1 MSDCENE
8 RSKGRASSSSNNPDP
23 VIRYAMRQGS
33 LAWFRNLPIGS
44 KLLTSF
50 GLLFLL
56 LGLSLAAILFYLTR
70 INSYV
75 ERHQRI
81 TVPAIV
87 TAADMRRRAFEMN
100 LTLHRFLEHPSV
112 GDRKDTQRRMD
123 ELASEI
129 GRALEF
135 YRSTHAVRTHPVLF
149 RMLTKH
155 GQVVLADEEDMVLTR
170 IADTLSQ
177 LTSRW
182 TKIISHDARSSR
194 TDRRLFPSEVDILF
208 HRLTDDLDALMNTH
222 IKIDVEMKREGD
234 LLVNRA
240 RLIALA
246 LVALLGIVLAATYG
260 IVTTQVARPLK
271 HLAATADRVAR
282 RDLSAHFEPRHTQ
295 DEVGRLTDSL
305 RAMLGTLREQTRS
318 LERKTRELESFT
330 YSAAH
335 DLKGPLR
342 EIEGFSTLLARNYSA
357 NLEPTAQHYLA
368 MIQSSTLRLAVLIDD
383 LLRYSRLEQQA
394 LPHSAINLRSM
405 IDGVLA
411 EQLRGVTPI
420 PVIHIDLPSCG
431 LRGEPASVR
440 QAFINLIG
448 NAIKFLRGVQQP
460 EINIGGRATSGEL
473 IVWVKDNG
481 IGFES
486 GESERIF
493 GLFERLH
500 APEDYEGTGVGLA
513 IVKLIMEKHGGRA
526 WAESSP
532 GKGSTFYL
540 AFPLSADSSHRA
552 HQSSVP
558 A

>member
-1 MSDCENE
+1 MA
-8 RSKGRASSSSNNPDP
+8 RARAGSNNPDP

-33 LAWFRNLPIGS
+33 PAWFRNLPIGS

-100 LTLHRFLEHPSV
+100 LTLHQFLENPSA
-112 GDRKDTQRRMD
+112 GGRKDTLRRMD
-123 ELASEI
+123 ELAAEI

-135 YRSTHAVRTHPVLF
+135 YRATHAARTHPVLF
-149 RMLTKH
+149 RMLTEH
-155 GQVVLADEEDMVLTR
+155 GQVGLADQEDKALTR
-170 IADTLSQ
+170 IVDTLSQ
-177 LTSRW
+177 LTPRW
-182 TKIISHDARSSR
+182 TGIISQDARGGR
-194 TDRRLFPSEVDILF
+194 ADRHLMPSEADVLF
-208 HRLTDDLDALMNTH
+208 HRLTDDLDALMDAH

-240 RLIALA
+240 SLIALA

-260 IVTTQVARPLK
+260 VVTAQVARPLK

-295 DEVGRLTDSL
+295 DEVGRLTGSL

-368 MIQSSTLRLAVLIDD
+368 MIRSSTLRLAALIDD

-411 EQLRGVTPI
+411 EQLRGVTPA
-420 PVIHIDLPSCG
+420 PAVHIDLPSCD
-431 LRGEPASVR
+431 LHGEAASVR
-440 QAFINLIG
+440 QAFVNLIG
-448 NAIKFLRGVQQP
+448 NAVKFSRNVPQP
-460 EINIGGRATSGEL
+460 EIGIGGRVAGGEL
-473 IVWVKDNG
+473 VVWVKDNG

-500 APEDYEGTGVGLA
+500 APGDYEGTGVGLA
-513 IVKLIMEKHGGRA
+513 IVKLVMEKHGGRA
-526 WAESSP
+526 WAESSH

-540 AFPLSADSSHRA
+540 AFPLTADSAGRA
-552 HQSSVP
+552 HGHSVTI
-558 A
+558 